1 MRRYLLHYAYAGTL
15 QAFDKDASLLPCS
28 LSPSALSPQ
37 ASCVKGT
44 ANGEA
49 SSDPA
54 WKPDGSG
61 SRSGVAAG
69 DAAVNVSMDSDV
81 DMQGGD
87 DPSDRRQQIDAASGS
102 SFSDGCSSISSRSK
116 CAASRWVSER
126 TLSRHSFQRLLVFAA
141 HLVINLSPLLAAS

>member
-28 LSPSALSPQ
+28 LSPSALKPL
-37 ASCVKGT
+37 SCAKGT

-54 WKPDGSG
+54 CKPDGSG
-61 SRSGVAAG
+61 SSSGVAAG

-126 TLSRHSFQRLLVFAA
+126 TLSRQSFQRLLVFAA